1 MRSTR
6 LRLPSPAM
14 MVALLALFVA
24 LTGGA
29 YAAAKIGAADIKL
42 NAVRSK
48 HIKAKEVKLTDLAP
62 VRKFRR
68 VVFPGPAQTV
78 LRLAGL
84 EVTLMCAIDGINQ
97 RAQLTARTTVDNAYV
112 DLGVVSGTQASP
124 VSFWTGNSD
133 FDVSE
138 PLDIDQN
145 RFTGRGTLVYSRA
158 GGPVV
163 SVTLGWFSGPIA
175 PCQAHGIA
183 FGG

>member
-1 MRSTR
+1 
-6 LRLPSPAM
+6 
-14 MVALLALFVA
+14 
-24 LTGGA
+24 
-29 YAAAKIGAADIKL
+29 
-42 NAVRSK
+42 
-48 HIKAKEVKLTDLAP
+48 
-62 VRKFRR
+62 
-68 VVFPGPAQTV
+68 
-78 LRLAGL
+78 
-84 EVTLMCAIDGINQ
+84 
-97 RAQLTARTTVDNAYV
+97 TTVDNAYV